1 MASTVPPQEAVGQP
15 VFVQPDVAAVSSV
28 PVEPGTA
35 YCYPQAQIP
44 GALLLQQPVSVNIMK
59 QQPPKEP
66 SVYEY
71 KPSSYLSL
79 SIFTLIACG
88 VFSPLTLTLS
98 IPALLLSIKS
108 LQNTKRDSIQK
119 AWLQGVVAAH
129 LNVAAITA
137 ALMLACLATGMIIRF
152 QAETFAINTCLNTV
166 RQRLGGEIPTPASVA
181 AGHISYD
188 C

>member
-44 GALLLQQPVSVNIMK
+44 GALLLVRSIKKIIIKISYTIGTVLIFDFPQQQPVSVNIMK

-98 IPALLLSIKS
+98 IPALLLSIK
-108 LQNTKRDSIQK
+108 
-119 AWLQGVVAAH
+119 V
-129 LNVAAITA
+129 
-137 ALMLACLATGMIIRF
+137 
-152 QAETFAINTCLNTV
+152 
-166 RQRLGGEIPTPASVA
+166 
-181 AGHISYD
+181 
-188 C
+188 

>member
-15 VFVQPDVAAVSSV
+15 VFVQPDVTPVSPV

-35 YCYPQAQIP
+35 YCYPQAQTP
-44 GALLLQQPVSVNIMK
+44 GALLPVRSIKKIKISYTIGTVLIFDFPQQQPVSVKIMK

-88 VFSPLTLTLS
+88 IFSPLTLTLS
-98 IPALLLSIKS
+98 IPALLLSIK
-108 LQNTKRDSIQK
+108 
-119 AWLQGVVAAH
+119 V
-129 LNVAAITA
+129 
-137 ALMLACLATGMIIRF
+137 
-152 QAETFAINTCLNTV
+152 
-166 RQRLGGEIPTPASVA
+166 
-181 AGHISYD
+181 
-188 C
+188 